1 MNSRRPPILPLFVML
16 ALGACAGGATQGTPS
31 LARRPIEAPRPDPT
45 PTPTGPAESSLVQ
58 RIAALV
64 DDARQG
70 DAAFNSAAS
79 AAEPR
84 IARAAGAAAGSE
96 AWIEAQQAVAAVE
109 FSREKSVGA
118 MVAIDSLLSERLNAM
133 AARDAAGGAT
143 EIAAAQAQIS
153 GIVEAQ
159 ATRLAALQR
168 QLQR

>member
-1 MNSRRPPILPLFVML
+1 MNSRRPPLLPLFAML
-16 ALGACAGGATQGTPS
+16 ALGACAGGATQDTPS
-31 LARRPIEAPRPDPT
+31 LARRAIETPPPDPT
-45 PTPTGPAESSLVQ
+45 PTPAAPAESALVQ
-58 RIAALV
+58 RIAAV
-64 DDARQG
+64 VEDARQG
-70 DAAFNSAAS
+70 DAAFKTAAA

-84 IARAAGAAAGSE
+84 IARAAGAAAGSD
-96 AWIEAQQAVAAVE
+96 AWIEAQQAVGAVE

-143 EIAAAQAQIS
+143 EIAAAQAEITA
-153 GIVEAQ
+153 IVESQ